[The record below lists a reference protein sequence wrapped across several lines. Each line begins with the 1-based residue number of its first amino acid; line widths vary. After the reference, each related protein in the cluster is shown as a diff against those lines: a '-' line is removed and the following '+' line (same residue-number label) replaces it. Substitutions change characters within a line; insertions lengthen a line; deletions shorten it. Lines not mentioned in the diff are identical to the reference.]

1 QVHRASADAGKNSA
15 KERWNRGAFFANKIR
30 GGNIVMNKPGV
41 NNTDSLPVQKHL
53 ETQHWLELIDSKH
66 RYGSNRLN
74 YLVKID
80 DTGKLRWARNNKLV
94 DTTPGHWKDSGNG
107 GGIVPED
114 MPARPVQRRG
124 SFEAVISPS
133 SSVHSDAVMH
143 YLGPPKGKSKTRWS
157 KAFYRY
163 FTVRGVTNRL
173 LRTTLKRNTWL
184 YASVSHDNIFIGI
197 KRWND
202 SYIIPFIWSLSHFHR
217 FIDELTERG
226 VDMNKVKISKAEAA
240 LWG

>member
-1 QVHRASADAGKNSA
+1 RTSADAGRNSV
-15 KERWNRGAFFANKIR
+15 KERWNRGAFFASKIR
-30 GGNIVMNKPGV
+30 DGNIVMNKPGIEDS
-41 NNTDSLPVQKHL
+41 DSLPVQKHL

-80 DTGKLRWARNNKLV
+80 SNGKLRWARNNELV
-94 DTTPGHWKDSGNG
+94 DTTAGRWKDSGNG

-124 SFEAVISPS
+124 SFESVASSS
-133 SSVHSDAVMH
+133 SSVQSDAVMH
-143 YLGPPKGKSKTRWS
+143 YLGPPKGKTRWS
-157 KAFYRY
+157 KLFYRY

-184 YASVSHDNIFIGI
+184 YTSVSLFNNIFIGI
-197 KRWND
+197 KRWID
-202 SYIIPFIWSLSHFHR
+202 PYIIPFVWSLSHFHR
-217 FIDELTERG
+217 FIDVLTERG
-226 VDMNKVKISKAEAA
+226 VEMSKVKISKAEAA